1 MGKFLESL
9 RDGINGINE
18 ISPQPETLSP
28 FISFIPSPGA
38 DEKQTLE
45 ALPAD
50 AQAQPDAAENIWL
63 EAIAKAAEVHPPR
76 LLLVQVLWPDDN
88 TQVLSRLVQPGCLV
102 QGLEALSKR
111 FPKAEGVKVCE
122 CGSLDEVFTVN
133 SVEVLIL

>member
-1 MGKFLESL
+1 MGKFLQSL
-9 RDGINGINE
+9 RDEKNGINE

-38 DEKQTLE
+38 DEKQTLD
-45 ALPAD
+45 APPPD

-111 FPKAEGVKVCE
+111 FPDAEGVRVCE
-122 CGSLDEVFTVN
+122 HTSLTLVF
-133 SVEVLIL
+133 EVLGYEVVVI